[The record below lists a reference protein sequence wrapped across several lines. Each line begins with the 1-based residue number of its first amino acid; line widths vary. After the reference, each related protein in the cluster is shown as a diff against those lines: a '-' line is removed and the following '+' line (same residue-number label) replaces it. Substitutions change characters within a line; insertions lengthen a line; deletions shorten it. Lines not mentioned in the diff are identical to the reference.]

1 MTDKILVVDDEVNI
15 CELLCLELELE
26 GYETVRA
33 YDGREA
39 LEKYK
44 SESPDLIILDLML
57 PEISGIDVC
66 KQITATQK
74 VPIIMLTA
82 KSEVSDRIHGLNCG
96 ADDYITKPFDT
107 GELLARVNALLRRY
121 KMITLSK
128 ESEEYRNGELLIKT
142 ESKSVYVAGNEVVLT
157 NTEYSILLLFIK
169 NRMKVFSRE
178 TISEK
183 IGGKAHDDDTRA
195 IDMHIQ
201 RLRKKIASK
210 TDVKYIET
218 VFRSGYR
225 MRDFEDEV

>member
-15 CELLCLELELE
+15 CELLRLELELE
-26 GYETVRA
+26 GYETESA
-33 YDGREA
+33 HDGKEA
-39 LEKYK
+39 LEKF
-44 SESPDLIILDLML
+44 SSFRPDLIILDLML

-66 KQITATQK
+66 KMITSK
-74 VPIIMLTA
+74 ERVPIIMLTA
-82 KSEVSDRIHGLNCG
+82 KSEISDRIAGLNCG

-121 KMITLSK
+121 KMISESK
-128 ESEEYRNGELLIKT
+128 QSEEYHNGEITVKT
-142 ESKSVYVAGNEVVLT
+142 ESKSVYVGGTEVVLT

-169 NRMKVFSRE
+169 NTMKVFSRE
-178 TISEK
+178 TISEQ
-183 IGGKAHDDDTRA
+183 IGGKVHDDDTRA

-225 MRDFEDEV
+225 MRDFKNEV

>member
-15 CELLCLELELE
+15 CELLSLELELE
-26 GYETVRA
+26 GYQTERA
-33 YDGREA
+33 YDGKEA
-39 LEKYK
+39 LEKYAIFR
-44 SESPDLIILDLML
+44 PDLIILDLML
-57 PEISGIDVC
+57 PEVNGIDVC
-66 KQITATQK
+66 KQITSK
-74 VPIIMLTA
+74 DNIPIIMLTA
-82 KSEVSDRIHGLNCG
+82 KSEVTDRILGLNCG

-121 KMITLSK
+121 KKITHIK
-128 ESEEYRNGELLIKT
+128 ESEEYRNGEILVKT
-142 ESKSVYVAGNEVVLT
+142 ESKSVYVNGSEVVLT

-169 NRMKVFSRE
+169 NKMKVFSRE

-183 IGGKAHDDDTRA
+183 IGGKSHDDDTRA

-201 RLRKKIASK
+201 RLRRKISAK

-225 MRDFEDEV
+225 MRDFGDEV

>member
-15 CELLCLELELE
+15 CELLSLELELE
-26 GYETVRA
+26 GYQTERA
-33 YDGREA
+33 YDGKEA
-39 LEKYK
+39 LEKYAIFR
-44 SESPDLIILDLML
+44 PDLIILDLML
-57 PEISGIDVC
+57 PEVNGIDVC
-66 KQITATQK
+66 KQITSK
-74 VPIIMLTA
+74 DNIPIIMLTA
-82 KSEVSDRIHGLNCG
+82 KSEVTDRILGLNCG

-121 KMITLSK
+121 KKITHIK
-128 ESEEYRNGELLIKT
+128 ESEEYRNGEILVKT
-142 ESKSVYVAGNEVVLT
+142 ESKSVYVNGSEVVLT

-169 NRMKVFSRE
+169 NKMKVFSRE

-210 TDVKYIET
+210 TDVKHIET

-225 MRDFEDEV
+225 MRDFEDEI

>member
-1 MTDKILVVDDEVNI
+1 MTDKILVVDDEINI
-15 CELLCLELELE
+15 CELLTLELELE
-26 GYETVRA
+26 GYVTERA
-33 YDGREA
+33 HDGKAA
-39 LEKYK
+39 LEKFR
-44 SESPDLIILDLML
+44 SFQPDLIILDLML

-66 KQITATQK
+66 KEITAENN

-82 KSEVSDRIHGLNCG
+82 KSEISDRILGLNCG

-121 KMITLSK
+121 RKITEVK
-128 ESEEYRNGELLIKT
+128 ESEEYKNGEITVKT
-142 ESKSVYVAGNEVVLT
+142 ESKSVYVKGKEVVLT

-169 NRMKVFSRE
+169 NTMKVFSRE
-178 TISEK
+178 TISEQ

-225 MRDFEDEV
+225 MRDFGDEV